1 MFWFDTRST
10 TIFLNVFYIFC
21 AIVYSVGIKF
31 NSVGVSVETI
41 VLGLFLTIVL
51 KSDLISIAGVEIS
64 LNSLLSSRA

>member
-10 TIFLNVFYIFC
+10 TIFLNVFYIFFSM
-21 AIVYSVGIKF
+21 VYSVGIKF

-51 KSDLISIAGVEIS
+51 KSDLISMAGVEIS